1 MEKSGPGSHAP
12 RPLIIERPDLQSPP
26 QRVVSAG
33 LTVFFWALWA
43 YLWLPVFALLG
54 WAFGVS
60 RFYDEMF
67 ARSGG
72 QAVLEL
78 IGWYGLVIAV
88 LAGSLVGWALYNIAR
103 FRGGDR
109 RTAAATVAV
118 AQVAERAGVDADTLL
133 DWQRARVLHVRH
145 DDAGRI
151 EAVEAFPF
159 AGRARPQPA
168 REREPLVRDT
178 AIN

>member
-1 MEKSGPGSHAP
+1 MEKSGSGPHAP

-54 WAFGVS
+54 WAFGVR

-67 ARSGG
+67 ARSGS

-78 IGWYGLVIAV
+78 IGWYGLVVTV

-103 FRGGDR
+103 FRGSDR

-118 AQVAERAGVDADTLL
+118 AQVAELAGVDADTLRG
-133 DWQRARVLHVRH
+133 WQRARVLYVTH
-145 DDAGRI
+145 DESGRI
-151 EAVEAFPF
+151 EAVESFDS

-168 REREPLVRDT
+168 PAREPLDRDT
-178 AIN
+178 AVT